1 MSARAVLDVQLIG
14 HTVFTPPKEKDED
27 GNEKL
32 IFVPDNDNIDDFHED
47 SLTYETIVDY
57 DGQAL
62 VEFAGRACY
71 QSFHKPNEATRS
83 NADYIKHIVKVGH
96 HSILEHGSVTFYIT
110 GISRSLTHEFI
121 RHRHLSPSQLSQ
133 RFVNAETMKVVVP
146 PLMEKLIEQTVDE
159 MLEKRGEEIPAHP
172 VTGAPGTRQEVVDY
186 CLDQYCLEKKANVL
200 EEYDATVSAYDETF
214 PDLKI
219 KEVREAARADLP
231 NSTETRIVMS
241 GNYRA
246 WMHFLEMRDSVHADA
261 EIARLAKE
269 IGRQLA
275 DHAPNIFGAEAR
287 AIWDKQD

>member
-1 MSARAVLDVQLIG
+1 MSARAVLDVQLVG
-14 HTVFTPPKEKDED
+14 HTVFTPPMDRNVPESKWLFTPDKVNGLDDEWT
-27 GNEKL
+27 E
-32 IFVPDNDNIDDFHED
+32 F
-47 SLTYETIVDY
+47 

-62 VEFAGRACY
+62 AEFAGRACY
-71 QSFHKPNEATRS
+71 QSFDKPNPRTAT
-83 NADYIKHIVKVGH
+83 NAGYLRHIFEVGH

-133 RFVNAETMKVVVP
+133 R
-146 PLMEKLIEQTVDE
+146 
-159 MLEKRGEEIPAHP
+159 
-172 VTGAPGTRQEVVDY
+172 Y
-186 CLDQYCLEKKANVL
+186 
-200 EEYDATVSAYDETF
+200 VSTE
-214 PDLKI
+214 DLKI
-219 KEVREAARADLP
+219 VIPPLIEEGIAADVDAAFEKAPDAPESREVVIETALDLTAERMRDAAVRRYKNTVIQLEQTFPEGIPVKKKREAARASLP

-246 WMHFLEMRDSVHADA
+246 WMHFLEMRDSIHADA

-275 DHAPNIFGAEAR
+275 EHAPNIFGADAR